1 MFFFIPLQDAAAGG
15 NGFMSILMIVL
26 LFVVFYFFMIRPQ
39 QQQQKK
45 IRQFRESITKGAKIT
60 TSGGIKGVI
69 TDMNDTEFEVEIAK
83 GVRVMVDRN
92 TVYPSAQDAA
102 ADQRNQQQK

>member
-1 MFFFIPLQDAAAGG
+1 
-15 NGFMSILMIVL
+15 MSILMIVL

-45 IRQFRESITKGAKIT
+45 IRQFRESLEKGSKIV

-69 TDMNDTEFEVEIAK
+69 TGVYDTEFEVEIAK
-83 GVRVMVDRN
+83 GVRVIVDRN
-92 TVYPSAQDAA
+92 TVYPSASEANAA
-102 ADQRNQQQK
+102 QQQK

>member
-1 MFFFIPLQDAAAGG
+1 MLYFIPLQEAAGG

-45 IRQFRESITKGAKIT
+45 IREFRNSVGKGSKII
-60 TSGGIKGVI
+60 TSGGIKGVV
-69 TDMNDTEFEVEIAK
+69 TDMNDTDFEVEIAK
-83 GVRVMVDRN
+83 GVRVMVDKN
-92 TVYPSAQDAA
+92 TVYPSADMAAQDQAA
-102 ADQRNQQQK
+102 KK